1 MKYLI
6 TLFSFVVLSVT
17 FSSCFTTKAG
27 EKAAYLNNDAVFIKG
42 ENITAISL
50 NAITMPGDKALYE
63 KITGAL
69 QSWLMKKNIT
79 SDMRFFEATQNP
91 ADIGTQMRQT
101 KNPYFLVLDRIKG
114 GTQKDEMN
122 NDFIVNQLNVYL
134 QKSTGEHI
142 ADLTIA
148 IDKITTNSKLANQ
161 ITDLI
166 TGYFTK
172 KNLIN

>member
-148 IDKITTNSKLANQ
+148 IDKITTNSKLATQ

>member
-6 TLFSFVVLSVT
+6 TLLSIVIISAT
-17 FSSCFTTKAG
+17 FSSCLTTKAG

-42 ENITAISL
+42 ENITALSIY
-50 NAITMPGDKALYE
+50 AITMPGDKALYE

-69 QSWLMKKNIT
+69 QGWFMKKNIKT
-79 SDMRFFEATQNP
+79 DMRFFEATQNP

-142 ADLTIA
+142 ADFTIA
-148 IDKITTNSKLANQ
+148 IDKITTNSKLAKQ
-161 ITDLI
+161 VTDLI
-166 TGYFTK
+166 TGYLAK